1 MIIAKEVIIMNVI
14 VAILGTGALILLIY
28 YVWILM
34 KGDEQK

>member
-1 MIIAKEVIIMNVI
+1 MNVI

>member
-1 MIIAKEVIIMNVI
+1 MVVLQ
-14 VAILGTGALILLIY
+14 AILGFSAAALLVY

>member
-1 MIIAKEVIIMNVI
+1 MVVMQ
-14 VAILGTGALILLIY
+14 AILGLSAAALLVY

>member
-1 MIIAKEVIIMNVI
+1 MVVLQ
-14 VAILGTGALILLIY
+14 AILGLSAAALLVY

>member
-1 MIIAKEVIIMNVI
+1 MNVI
-14 VAILGTGALILLIY
+14 VAILGIGALMLLIY